1 MLHGTIGNDDFERS
15 ERCNIVAI
23 LEGLGVMF
31 TENGKLK
38 LRVEQDRT

>member
-1 MLHGTIGNDDFERS
+1 MGRLVTTILS
-15 ERCNIVAI
+15 AAERCNVVAI